1 MYEIKIT
8 NLSCEYKQAGVLTRD
23 VHNMILKKLQGL
35 KLTVLAS
42 NKTATQLAYTI
53 GDKQI
58 FISDYKNH
66 IKMTPTDP
74 RRKSIG
80 RDYLET
86 HKVCESQWKGAVDTF
101 TKCFERL
108 RIKATV
114 VLYKNGA
121 VVDTWHQDGVTM
133 AIEKPSKFPQKGW

>member
-8 NLSCEYKQAGVLTRD
+8 NLSCDYKQQATLTRD
-23 VHNMILKKLQGL
+23 VHTMIYNKLMSLKINTLS
-35 KLTVLAS
+35 AS
-42 NKTATQLAYTI
+42 KTLDQLSYTI

-58 FISDYKNH
+58 FISANKNR
-66 IKMTPTDP
+66 IKMTATDP
-74 RRKSIG
+74 RRKTIG

-86 HKVCESQWKGAVDTF
+86 HKVNEEQWKGAVDTF

-114 VLYKNGA
+114 SLYKNGA
-121 VVDTWHQDGVTM
+121 LVDTWHQDGVTM
-133 AIEKPSKFPQKGW
+133 AIEKPTKFPQKGW